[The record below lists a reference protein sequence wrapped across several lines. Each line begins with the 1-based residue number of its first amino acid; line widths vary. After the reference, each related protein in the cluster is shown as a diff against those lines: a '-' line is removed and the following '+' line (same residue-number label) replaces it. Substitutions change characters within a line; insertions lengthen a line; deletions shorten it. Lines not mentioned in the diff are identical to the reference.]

1 MRKSALLSTILD
13 DYLGYPQSL
22 AQSPKHAL
30 EDFCDFVVDWLN
42 NKGVIGVGHSMGGL
56 ALRFNDQS
64 ELSLLPDANAPQQSI
79 TVGISGV
86 TGRSGDK
93 LPGSVVVNV
102 TGG

>member
-1 MRKSALLSTILD
+1 MRKSALLATILD
-13 DYLGYPQSL
+13 DYLVFRGQPEPNTS
-22 AQSPKHAL
+22 HAL

-64 ELSLLPDANAPQQSI
+64 ELSLLPDANAPQQSV

-93 LPGSVVVNV
+93 LP
-102 TGG
+102 